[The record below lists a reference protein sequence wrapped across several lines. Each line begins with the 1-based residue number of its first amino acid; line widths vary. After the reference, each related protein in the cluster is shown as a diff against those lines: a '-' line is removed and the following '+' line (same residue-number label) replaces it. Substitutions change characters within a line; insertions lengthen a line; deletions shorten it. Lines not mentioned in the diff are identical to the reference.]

1 MCVCLSSYA
10 SHISSEIFN
19 CDSIFYICI
28 HPSIRC
34 ARLYWLT
41 NLPHCKK
48 KPLTHMCDWRTY
60 TNVQLHIY
68 TYMSY
73 IHRQTHIPSNPF
85 HQIYIQN
92 SKEYEWTYDNICPIF
107 MGDENML
114 KYHTMLH
121 CIGINSKYTFFFVSC
136 NNRNIII
143 HTCFVFVSQSMCSI
157 LISSFLS
164 SVWSLIGVCRI
175 KRHAWIVYVCVE

>member
-1 MCVCLSSYA
+1 MYICVCLSSYA

-92 SKEYEWTYDNICPIF
+92 SEEYEWTYDNICPIF

-114 KYHTMLH
+114 KYHTMHH
-121 CIGINSKYTFFFVSC
+121 CTGINSKYTFFLSRVITETSSYTHVLSLYHKVCALFSFPLFLVLFGARS
-136 NNRNIII
+136 
-143 HTCFVFVSQSMCSI
+143 VFA
-157 LISSFLS
+157 L
-164 SVWSLIGVCRI
+164 
-175 KRHAWIVYVCVE
+175 